1 MNWNFSEVL
10 EESNGGYSSI
20 RLAFLTW
27 ALVILIVWATISIQ
41 NRTLVDIDPTVSA
54 ILFTLMVGKVYQRTK
69 EDKTPPEVK
78 SE

>member
-41 NRTLVDIDPTVSA
+41 NRTFPMVYMTYHPYRHLRLQMFFFF
-54 ILFTLMVGKVYQRTK
+54 LFFIF
-69 EDKTPPEVK
+69 
-78 SE
+78 